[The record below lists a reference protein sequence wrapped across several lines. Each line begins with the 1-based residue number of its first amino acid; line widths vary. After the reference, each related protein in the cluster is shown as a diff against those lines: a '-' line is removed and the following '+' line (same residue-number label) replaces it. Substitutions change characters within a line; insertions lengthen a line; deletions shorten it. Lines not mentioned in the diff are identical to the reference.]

1 MRFLFAL
8 TVAISTSILAATP
21 VSPPVSPAPQAPAQ
35 ITRVPLTD
43 FAKPTDVRTIALSPD
58 GKTIAVTSPKG
69 DYGTVLAFIDTAT
82 MKATAGFAD
91 TGDRVPGYVV
101 WANNDRVILSIVRK
115 FGGFAQPQLTGELIG
130 VNRDGTR
137 VKPLFGGEG
146 VMQAG
151 THLKTR
157 ASDQGYAQIADP
169 LVGDPKFTLITVN
182 AFGAN
187 GSFTELHRMNEDS
200 GAHSKLLRAPIRN
213 GEFLL
218 DHNNAPRFVI
228 GEDTDGSIKV
238 FRRDGDAWTI
248 VHDEAKD
255 QGLLSPLTFARDN
268 ASFYAFWNAHKGPA
282 TLVRVDA
289 KTMKRTDVYVPKTAS
304 PTGLFLTAD
313 RKDVYAILT
322 QDGATKVEIIDK
334 NAAEA
339 QAWLAFSKS
348 FPDSL
353 VEPAGY
359 STNGEVALFKVSASN
374 NSGEYY
380 LYDLKKR
387 TARFLFPT
395 DAWMEPSQ
403 MAKTTP
409 FRFKAR
415 DGQSLSGYF
424 TLPNNTPP
432 KNLPL
437 VVMPHG
443 GPHQIRDDDR
453 YDDWAQMLASRGYAV
468 LKVNFRGS
476 NGYGTEFLTAGY
488 KEWGGKMQDDVTDAT
503 QWAINQGYSDPKRIA
518 IAGASYGGYA
528 ALMGA
533 VREPE
538 LYRAVIT
545 YAGLSDLELMYTR
558 GDIEDS
564 IYGVNY
570 LKRVLGEDK
579 ADLKKR
585 SPANLAAQIQAPVLI
600 IHGGQD
606 QRVPVVHA
614 SRMRD
619 ALTAAGKKVEYDEV
633 RDEMH
638 GFFKQANK
646 IEAYTR
652 MLAFLDKYLAVQPE
666 VSAP

>member
-1 MRFLFAL
+1 MRFLFAF
-8 TVAISTSILAATP
+8 AAAYSTSMLAA
-21 VSPPVSPAPQAPAQ
+21 SVSPAPVPASPVKIAPTKL
-35 ITRVPLTD
+35 IPLTD
-43 FAKPTDVRTIALSPD
+43 FATPTEVRTIALSPD

-82 MKATAGFAD
+82 MKATAGFTD
-91 TGDRVPGYVV
+91 TGERVPGNVV

-115 FGGFAQPQLTGELIG
+115 FGGFAAPLLTGELIG

-146 VMQAG
+146 EMQAG

-157 ASDQGYAQIADP
+157 ASDQGYAQLANPMVD
-169 LVGDPKFTLITVN
+169 DAKFALITVN
-182 AFGAN
+182 AFSAN
-187 GSFTELHRMNEDS
+187 GSFTELHRMNENS
-200 GAHSKLLRAPIRN
+200 GAHTKLLRAPIRS

-218 DHNNAPRFVI
+218 DHNDTARFAI
-228 GEDTDGSIKV
+228 GEDTDGAIKI
-238 FRRDGDAWTI
+238 FRREKDEWTI

-255 QGLLSPLTFARDN
+255 QGRLSPIMFARDN
-268 ASFYAFWNAHKGPA
+268 TSFYAYWNAYKGPA

-289 KTMKRTDVYVPKTAS
+289 KTMKRTEIYVPKTAN
-304 PTGLFLTAD
+304 PNTVFLTAD
-313 RKDVYAILT
+313 RKDIYAILT
-322 QDGATKVEIIDK
+322 QEGATKVEIINE

-339 QAWLAFSKS
+339 KAWLAFSKS
-348 FPDSL
+348 FQGSL
-353 VEPAGY
+353 VEPVDY
-359 STNGEVALFKVSASN
+359 SDHGQIAIFKVSASN

-380 LYDLKKR
+380 LYDVEKR
-387 TARFLFPT
+387 TAKFLFPS
-395 DAWMEPSQ
+395 DSWMDPTQ
-403 MAKTTP
+403 MAKTIP
-409 FRFKAR
+409 FQMKAR
-415 DGQSLSGYF
+415 DGLALSGYL
-424 TLPNNTPP
+424 TLPNVAP

-476 NGYGTEFLTAGY
+476 TGYGTQFLNRGY
-488 KEWGGKMQDDVTDAT
+488 HEWGRKMQDDLTDAT
-503 QWAINQGYSDPKRIA
+503 QWAVKEGYADAERIA

-528 ALMGA
+528 ALMGG
-533 VREPE
+533 VREPM
-538 LYRAVIT
+538 LYKAVIS

-564 IYGVNY
+564 IYGENY
-570 LKRVLGEDK
+570 LKLVLGEDK
-579 ADLKKR
+579 IELKNR
-585 SPANLAAQIQAPVLI
+585 SPANLAMQIQAPVLI
-600 IHGGQD
+600 VHGGQD

-619 ALTAAGKKVEYDEV
+619 ALKAAGKTVEYFEV
-633 RDEMH
+633 RDEVH

-646 IEAYTR
+646 VQAYTR
-652 MLAFLDKYLAVQPE
+652 MLAFLDKYLAIPPSVAKPN
-666 VSAP
+666 